1 EKKPFDL
8 FTKNR
13 MDFLFYERSF
23 FSNVIVSSNSAS
35 IVVFSLYVALLTM
48 IVMNKFNKNPGT
60 ISYNVSVS
68 TGVMPQINTVIAPTI
83 IPLSAPMFVI
93 FLQSSVSK
101 MIGPNEAPNLAQAK
115 ETSFKIVSVF

>member
-1 EKKPFDL
+1 KIKSTTLLIIAETQLFSQLFALFLTYFPRKKPFDL

-13 MDFLFYERSF
+13 MDSLFYERSF

-93 FLQSSVSK
+93 FLQ
-101 MIGPNEAPNLAQAK
+101 
-115 ETSFKIVSVF
+115 